1 MDIQCGGH
9 HHELAEK
16 ATRFDISTTPMVRLY
31 HHLFCP
37 TDLSSIISINQ
48 LVYWIQIIQKIH
60 HVHHV
65 HHLHHVEKDGKS
77 PKSPC
82 SPPFHLSFDSTRL
95 WDMKTG
101 SCERLWQLWG
111 STKHEMNLQRGPRND
126 S

>member
-16 ATRFDISTTPMVRLY
+16 ATRFDISTAPMVRLY

-37 TDLSSIISINQ
+37 TDLSSIININQ
-48 LVYWIQIIQKIH
+48 LFYWIQIIQKSIMFIIFIMLKKMVNPLNP
-60 HVHHV
+60 HV
-65 HHLHHVEKDGKS
+65 S
-77 PKSPC
+77 P
-82 SPPFHLSFDSTRL
+82 HSFVVRFNQALGHED
-95 WDMKTG
+95 WFN
-101 SCERLWQLWG
+101 WQLWG